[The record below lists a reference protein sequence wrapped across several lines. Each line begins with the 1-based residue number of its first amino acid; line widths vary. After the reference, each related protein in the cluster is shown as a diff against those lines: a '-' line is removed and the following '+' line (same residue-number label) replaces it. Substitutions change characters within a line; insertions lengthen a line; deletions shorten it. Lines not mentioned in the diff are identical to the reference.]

1 MWVCFLT
8 MIGTE
13 FMCYL
18 FFGRGGGS
26 KNIWSHHSYKV
37 KKG

>member
-1 MWVCFLT
+1 MWVFFLT

-18 FFGRGGGS
+18 FFGRGGEVRTSGV
-26 KNIWSHHSYKV
+26 IIV
-37 KKG
+37 TR